1 MGYLVKANGDTIHCE
16 IEDKEYD
23 CFYFSGIGNL
33 EDIMSKKAKDKYT
46 FYEDVMDSDVV
57 YQLDQD
63 LYRIACSDIVSIH
76 VNGKDYDRLYN
87 MFCPFGLRVKS
98 SDHLMLNRVTVYPMT
113 QHPKYREQ
121 MADYET
127 NALSKY
133 HLDTERPA
141 TTSIEV
147 KDVFLISTTDNSKK
161 REVLSEA
168 NFDTQIRKYVGECD
182 YFQKKKKLRYSNI
195 KLIIDLYDLKCN

>member
-23 CFYFSGIGNL
+23 CFYYSGFGKL

-46 FYEDVMDSDVV
+46 FYEDVMNSNVE

-63 LYRIACSDIVSIH
+63 IYSMAYSDVVSIH

-87 MFCPFGLRVKS
+87 MACPFGLRVKS
-98 SDHLMLNRVTVYPMT
+98 SDELILNRVTVYPMT

-121 MADYET
+121 MAAYET
-127 NALSKY
+127 NTVSEY
-133 HLDTERPA
+133 QMESRPT

-147 KDVFLISTTDNSKK
+147 KDVFLISTTDNMKK
-161 REVLSEA
+161 SEVLSEA
-168 NFDTQIRKYVGECD
+168 NFDTQIRKYVGGCD
-182 YFQKKKKLRYSNI
+182 YFKKKKKLRYSNV
-195 KLIIDLYDLKCN
+195 KFIIDLYSLKCN